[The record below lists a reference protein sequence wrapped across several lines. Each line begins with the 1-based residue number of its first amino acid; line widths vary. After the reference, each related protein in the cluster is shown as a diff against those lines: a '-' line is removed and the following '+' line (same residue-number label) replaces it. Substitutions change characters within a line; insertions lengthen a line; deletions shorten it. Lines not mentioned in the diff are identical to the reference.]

1 MVWNPTPHPTRVVS
15 FIDMLIEY
23 HLWVA
28 MNLFLHPVMLDLSMR
43 NALPA
48 K

>member
-1 MVWNPTPHPTRVVS
+1 MVWNPALPPYKIVP
-15 FIDMLIEY
+15 FINTLIEY

-28 MNLFLHPVMLDLSMR
+28 MNLFLHLAMLDLSMR
-43 NALPA
+43 NVLPA

>member
-1 MVWNPTPHPTRVVS
+1 MVWTLPSHPTRVVS
-15 FIDMLIEY
+15 FIDTLIEY

-28 MNLFLHPVMLDLSMR
+28 MNLFLHLVMLDLSMC
-43 NALPA
+43 NVLLA